1 MRRVYTLKDIRK
13 IMSVTGSR
21 VPETRCNRRIVGDPA
36 PPQANLVGNVS
47 SDLRHA
53 EAPLAIGMRYILLRL
68 EVANKRIAKVG
79 SLARVHGDPTR
90 GMDCIII
97 LTCGLF
103 RPGLFKL
110 PEPRI
115 EITSRLK

>member
-1 MRRVYTLKDIRK
+1 MRRVYTLQDIRK

-53 EAPLAIGMRYILLRL
+53 EAPLGICARDIFLRL
-68 EVANKRIAKVG
+68 EVAYDRIA
-79 SLARVHGDPTR
+79 
-90 GMDCIII
+90 
-97 LTCGLF
+97 
-103 RPGLFKL
+103 
-110 PEPRI
+110 
-115 EITSRLK
+115 